1 MKKKTGKRWLAA
13 LLAVIMTVGVLP
25 VSALADE
32 PETDESSSVVT
43 AREASAETTGA
54 KLVKT
59 AKYDPNTGKYTI
71 TLESWVTGE
80 VKPDSVKPMDIVLL
94 LDVSGSMTDTIE
106 NYTYTATESRG
117 WSCEDIENGSYYYL
131 ADDGKYYPVGWRGY
145 GVFDYRCYLY
155 YGSWPNRI
163 QLGDEVSSYTAAAW
177 TGVLYTR
184 TGSGSVTMLAA
195 MQTAVNNFI
204 DTVAAKSPTSRISIV
219 KFSGNETDR
228 IGNDTYQ
235 STGYTYNYTQIVK
248 ALTTV
253 DTAGVTALKDAVS
266 GLKAAGA
273 TASDYGMSK
282 VTKALEQAT
291 PGNGKIVIMFTDGE
305 PNHSSGF
312 ETNVANDA
320 ISRAN
325 ALEADGA
332 KVFTIGMF
340 DGARPKNADGTDNV
354 SDNFNKYMHGVSS
367 NYPNATSIDRLG
379 TRSEGNYYHAATNAA
394 GLEAIFE
401 TIAGEI
407 EPNVPATTE
416 TAVSDTLSDYFHFAN
431 LDDNGKLTGYTV
443 KTVDYKGKDANNN
456 DVWDTE
462 MKDVTGVTVSV
473 DGKTVT
479 ATGFNYADNAVAVKE
494 DGQPTGKKL
503 VVTFEITPDAG
514 FTGWDYGEKYYV
526 TNESAV
532 MGKDNQ
538 VFATVASPTAPVT
551 AYKVTYGYDD
561 TAPGNAPTI
570 EDKTNYIKGQT
581 VTVKY
586 PNGTFDWEGYTYTF
600 DGWTSDDVTISSGT
614 FTMPDKNVTLTGS
627 WSSTVNS
634 HTVHYQYTGTIP
646 TGAPNAPADE
656 SHNYNDT
663 VTVDTTVTTFDG
675 EDGYTYEFSG
685 WSTSD
690 ATIGEDGTFTMP
702 DKNVTLTGSWSKT
715 AKAANYKVEYY
726 LQNLAGDGY
735 DLDTDP
741 TRTREV
747 ASTTDASVSEAPA
760 AIEGFTFDENN
771 TNNVLSGTVAANGS
785 TVLKLYYTRNSYK
798 VTYEYTGDVPTG
810 ASELPA
816 EKEYKYGAEVTVEPK
831 ATAPNYTFH
840 GWYKGSD
847 EVTSFTMP
855 AENVELTGYWT
866 KDDVIADGTVTF
878 EVVNGTWVG
887 LTSTIKTV
895 TVTLTNGVGHLADGD
910 IPTPTPNAGY
920 SNGRWDVEP
929 TTTMDVHDGDKFIYT
944 YTKLPT
950 IILGGDGNGHLN
962 IKKSLATT
970 GYVES
975 IAEAFNVTVTGYGYA
990 EQPTDW
996 SDLTR
1001 PSGDASKS
1009 FGSVTMTAAGTASFR
1024 NWTANSNATDDFP
1037 CTLYLSTL
1045 TFTKA
1050 GVYIFK
1056 VQEAEGRTAGM
1067 HYDSSEYGLA
1077 VVVKADDNGDL
1088 YIAMY
1093 TALANLYNST
1103 INDFIKNYSKDTYT
1117 VNHEITINNTY
1128 NGDPD
1133 TFPVKLGDF
1142 VKKTYTSTYGWSSTA
1157 DFTFTATI
1165 NEEAISNSL
1174 TAGEAP
1180 KPATDL
1186 SKPITGTVRITTG
1199 QTLDVNFGT
1208 IYLEEG
1214 RYFVEVSEVK
1224 GNATDVK
1231 YDDTVY
1237 HFTIVIKPDNEGKPV
1252 IEYHNLMS
1260 RTPEGKFIE
1269 LERGAKAEFKNEY
1282 TYYYFNPNPP
1292 TPPTPEL
1299 NTEDHVAYLIG
1310 FTDGTIRPEANI
1322 TRGEVATIFFRLL
1335 TDEARTQYWSQTNSY
1350 SDVPADLWCNNAI
1363 STLSNMGI
1371 INGYLDGTF
1380 RPSAPITRSE
1390 LTKIAVSFFKYAD
1403 INKFAYDGRFPDVKG
1418 DEWYVRYLAASVE
1431 FGLIEGDGNGMF
1443 RPNDPIT
1450 RAETCTIVN
1459 RTLGRKPDAAHLLG
1473 YGVMITW
1480 PDNSNIN
1487 AWYYAAMQEATNSHD
1502 YTWITVNQAQVE
1514 NWTAKLTERDWA
1526 ALERMW
1532 SNANSAPG
1540 GEVMG

>member
-25 VSALADE
+25 MSALAAG
-32 PETDESSSVVT
+32 PETDGSSSVVT
-43 AREASAETTGA
+43 DREESAEATGA

-59 AKYDPNTGKYTI
+59 AKYDPADGKYTI
-71 TLESWVTGE
+71 TLESWVTG
-80 VKPDSVKPMDIVLL
+80 SVETNSSPVPLDIVLV
-94 LDVSGSMTDTIE
+94 LDQSGSME
-106 NYTYTATESRG
+106 GRNLS
-117 WSCEDIENGSYYYL
+117 NL
-131 ADDGKYYPVGWRGY
+131 K
-145 GVFDYRCYLY
+145 
-155 YGSWPNRI
+155 
-163 QLGDEVSSYTAAAW
+163 
-177 TGVLYTR
+177 
-184 TGSGSVTMLAA
+184 
-195 MQTAVNNFI
+195 TAVRNFVKAINDDAKNNH
-204 DTVAAKSPTSRISIV
+204 VEHRISIV
-219 KFSGNETDR
+219 GFASNGEDGNWKNTGLFVNGELRNYERLTKVYAADLDKSKTYYYESYIGFRAVTYDSSRNEWGYRGPMGGWHSVTPKSSENDSRNTQFYGWTGLTEADYTASLVKSDSPSITTAINNLSDSG
-228 IGNDTYQ
+228 DTY
-235 STGYTYNYTQIVK
+235 SEYGIEMANNVFKYHPIEGTQRQRVIV
-248 ALTTV
+248 
-253 DTAGVTALKDAVS
+253 
-266 GLKAAGA
+266 
-273 TASDYGMSK
+273 
-282 VTKALEQAT
+282 
-291 PGNGKIVIMFTDGE
+291 MFTDGYTA
-305 PNHSSGF
+305 PYDTDDFKYSM
-312 ETNVANDA
+312 ANSA
-320 ISRAN
+320 IAN
-325 ALEADGA
+325 AKISKETYQA
-332 KVFTIGMF
+332 KVYTVGIFNGADPDRDINQGF
-340 DGARPKNADGTDNV
+340 KSDDGWRNNENNLTSNEEIVAANR
-354 SDNFNKYMHGVSS
+354 YMHYVSS
-367 NYPNATSIDRLG
+367 NYAGVSKLQDSAVRVSGSNFYLTAKDADDLNNVFASISSSVLKP
-379 TRSEGNYYHAATNAA
+379 SVK
-394 GLEAIFE
+394 EADDT
-401 TIAGEI
+401 TI
-407 EPNVPATTE
+407 
-416 TAVSDTLSDYFHFAN
+416 VSDTLSGYFNFAK
-431 LDDNGKLTGYTV
+431 LDANGKLTDYTV
-443 KTVDYKGKDANNN
+443 KTVNYAGKDANGNDLWANTAN
-456 DVWDTE
+456 DVS
-462 MKDVTGVTVSV
+462 GVTVEVSNM
-473 DGKTVT
+473 TVT
-479 ATGFNYADNAVAVKE
+479 TTGFDYAANAVAVKE

-503 VVTFEITPDAG
+503 VVTFEITPNADANWTEG
-514 FTGWDYGEKYYV
+514 
-526 TNESAV
+526 TNNYPTNATAS
-532 MGKDNQ
+532 MGKGSDS
-538 VFATVASPTAPVT
+538 FATVPTSPELPVT

-627 WSSTVNS
+627 WS
-634 HTVHYQYTGTIP
+634 
-646 TGAPNAPADE
+646 
-656 SHNYNDT
+656 
-663 VTVDTTVTTFDG
+663 
-675 EDGYTYEFSG
+675 
-685 WSTSD
+685 
-690 ATIGEDGTFTMP
+690 
-702 DKNVTLTGSWSKT
+702 KT

-735 DLDTDP
+735 DKDTDP

-747 ASTTDASVSEAPA
+747 ASTTGASVSENPA

-785 TVLKLYYTRNSYK
+785 TVLKLYYTRNSYE
-798 VTYEYTGDVPTG
+798 VSYAYTGDVHPDP
-810 ASELPA
+810 EPA
-816 EKEYKYGAEVTVEPK
+816 APATVSYKYGAPVTVEDVPSV
-831 ATAPNYTFH
+831 TGYTFH
-840 GWYKGSD
+840 GWNAPDGLN
-847 EVTSFTMP
+847 VTDGKFTMP
-855 AENVELTGYWT
+855 ADNVTLTGYWT
-866 KDDVIADGTVTF
+866 KDDVITEVTVTF
-878 EVVNGTWVG
+878 EVVNGTWKENG
-887 LTSTIKTV
+887 STTKTV
-895 TVTLTNGVGHLADGD
+895 TVKLTNGVGHLADGD

-950 IILGGDGNGHLN
+950 IILGGDGDGHLN
-962 IKKSLATT
+962 IKKDLATT

-975 IAEAFNVTVTGYGYA
+975 INETFTVNITEYGYA
-990 EQPTDW
+990 AQPAKWDDFRKA
-996 SDLTR
+996 SDAKF
-1001 PSGDASKS
+1001 S
-1009 FGSVTMTAAGTASFR
+1009 GSVTMTAAGTASFGS
-1024 NWTANSNATDDFP
+1024 WTVVTDTPADSRYTFDNG
-1037 CTLYLSTL
+1037 TL
-1045 TFTKA
+1045 TFKQA

-1067 HYDSSEYGLA
+1067 HYDTSEYGLA
-1077 VVVKADDNGDL
+1077 VAVAQDEETGDL

-1093 TALANLYNST
+1093 TALANLYPST
-1103 INDFIKNYSKDTYT
+1103 INDFIKNYQGTYH
-1117 VNHEITINNTY
+1117 VNHEITIANLFE
-1128 NGDPD
+1128 GDPD
-1133 TFPVKLGDF
+1133 TFAVKLGDF
-1142 VKKTYTSTYGWSSTA
+1142 VKKTYTSTYGWSNTA

-1174 TAGEAP
+1174 TAEEAP

-1214 RYFVEVSEVK
+1214 TYFVEVSEIK

-1237 HFTIVIKPDNEGKPV
+1237 YFTIVIELDSEGKPV

-1260 RTPEGKFIE
+1260 RTPEGQFIE

>member
-1 MKKKTGKRWLAA
+1 M
-13 LLAVIMTVGVLP
+13 
-25 VSALADE
+25 
-32 PETDESSSVVT
+32 
-43 AREASAETTGA
+43 
-54 KLVKT
+54 
-59 AKYDPNTGKYTI
+59 
-71 TLESWVTGE
+71 
-80 VKPDSVKPMDIVLL
+80 
-94 LDVSGSMTDTIE
+94 
-106 NYTYTATESRG
+106 
-117 WSCEDIENGSYYYL
+117 
-131 ADDGKYYPVGWRGY
+131 
-145 GVFDYRCYLY
+145 
-155 YGSWPNRI
+155 
-163 QLGDEVSSYTAAAW
+163 
-177 TGVLYTR
+177 
-184 TGSGSVTMLAA
+184 
-195 MQTAVNNFI
+195 
-204 DTVAAKSPTSRISIV
+204 
-219 KFSGNETDR
+219 
-228 IGNDTYQ
+228 
-235 STGYTYNYTQIVK
+235 
-248 ALTTV
+248 
-253 DTAGVTALKDAVS
+253 
-266 GLKAAGA
+266 
-273 TASDYGMSK
+273 
-282 VTKALEQAT
+282 
-291 PGNGKIVIMFTDGE
+291 
-305 PNHSSGF
+305 
-312 ETNVANDA
+312 
-320 ISRAN
+320 
-325 ALEADGA
+325 
-332 KVFTIGMF
+332 
-340 DGARPKNADGTDNV
+340 
-354 SDNFNKYMHGVSS
+354 
-367 NYPNATSIDRLG
+367 
-379 TRSEGNYYHAATNAA
+379 
-394 GLEAIFE
+394 
-401 TIAGEI
+401 
-407 EPNVPATTE
+407 
-416 TAVSDTLSDYFHFAN
+416 
-431 LDDNGKLTGYTV
+431 
-443 KTVDYKGKDANNN
+443 DYKGKDANNN

-479 ATGFNYADNAVAVKE
+479 ATGFDYAANAVAVK
-494 DGQPTGKKL
+494 DGAAMGKKL
-503 VVTFEITPDAG
+503 VVTFEITPNAG
-514 FTGWDYGEKYYV
+514 FTGWNPGTDDYD
-526 TNESAV
+526 TNTSAA
-532 MGKDNQ
+532 MGKDGQ
-538 VFATVASPTAPVT
+538 VFATVPTSPELPVT
-551 AYKVTYGYDD
+551 AYKVTYQYDN

-570 EDKTNYIKGQT
+570 EDKTNYIEGQP
-581 VTVKY
+581 VTGKY
-586 PNGTFDWEGYTYTF
+586 PNDPVDWNGYTYRF
-600 DGWTSDDVTISSGT
+600 NDWTSSDVTISNGT
-614 FTMPDKNVTLTGS
+614 FTMPDK
-627 WSSTVNS
+627 
-634 HTVHYQYTGTIP
+634 
-646 TGAPNAPADE
+646 D
-656 SHNYNDT
+656 
-663 VTVDTTVTTFDG
+663 
-675 EDGYTYEFSG
+675 
-685 WSTSD
+685 
-690 ATIGEDGTFTMP
+690 
-702 DKNVTLTGSWSKT
+702 VTLTGSWSKT
-715 AKAANYKVEYY
+715 ANTANYKVEYY

-735 DLDTDP
+735 DKDTDP

-747 ASTTDASVSEAPA
+747 ASTTGASVRETPA
-760 AIEGFTFDENN
+760 TIEGFTFDEDNA
-771 TNNVLSGTVAANGS
+771 NNVLSGTVAADGS
-785 TVLKLYYTRNSYK
+785 TVLKLYYTRNSYD
-798 VTYEYTGDVPTG
+798 VSYAYTGTVHP
-810 ASELPA
+810 ASEPA
-816 EKEYKYGAEVTVEPK
+816 APDTASYKYGAPVTVE
-831 ATAPNYTFH
+831 TAPAADGYTFH

-855 AENVELTGYWT
+855 AESVELTGDWT

-920 SNGRWDVEP
+920 SNGRWGVEP
-929 TTTMDVHDGDKFIYT
+929 TTTMDVHNGDKFTYT

-950 IILGGDGNGHLN
+950 IILGGDADLN
-962 IKKSLATT
+962 IQKKLDTN

-975 IAEAFNVTVTGYGYA
+975 INETFNVTVTGFGYG
-990 EQPTDW
+990 
-996 SDLTR
+996 DLTSDAEHLYK
-1001 PSGDASKS
+1001 PSGVQFS
-1009 FGSVTMTAAGTASFR
+1009 GSVAMTAAGTASFG
-1024 NWTANSNATDDFP
+1024 NWTGTIPSTEKFP
-1037 CTLYLSTL
+1037 CAVNNGTL
-1045 TFTKA
+1045 TFKKA
-1050 GVYIFK
+1050 GIYVFAVK
-1056 VQEAEGRTAGM
+1056 EVAGDNTKIS
-1067 HYDSSEYGLA
+1067 YDSHEYGLA
-1077 VVVKADDNGDL
+1077 VAVEADADGNLSIVK
-1088 YIAMY
+1088 Y
-1093 TALANLYNST
+1093 TALNNLSQSLR
-1103 INDFIKNYSKDTYT
+1103 DFLKSYSKDTYT

-1322 TRGEVATIFFRLL
+1322 TRGEVATIFFRMLKDS
-1335 TDEARTQYWSQTNSY
+1335 TREENWCQVNSY